1 MMTAT
6 LRQTGTAAVVAFG
19 LLAVTAPAH
28 AISLNPGE
36 FRSAVSTFGL
46 NDQGGSTNTCVLCD
60 SVVNT
65 GVYRT
70 AAGNW
75 VSELGLGSVINTL
88 GSAGLDLSANYVF
101 FYQFQ
106 NTNPLGGTNAPLE
119 NFNVTSGVQGT
130 ARQYSS
136 GGFLNNRTFSN
147 FINSD
152 TPLDIPH
159 NNNFENPNSPGG
171 LVATTGPQ
179 ERPAA
184 LAFSDEG
191 PSPIASA
198 SVKGGQQAYE
208 GALFSWDINE
218 FDGLVDPL
226 AFSTVLFLTSD
237 HAPGIVWAET
247 ESQGGFGAAGDV
259 FGASSVPLPASVL
272 LLGPALLALGY
283 LGRRRKAA

>member
-1 MMTAT
+1 MFSAT
-6 LRQTGTAAVVAFG
+6 TRTIGTAAALAVG
-19 LLAVTAPAH
+19 LLALPAQ
-28 AISLNPGE
+28 AISLAPGE

-46 NDQGGSTNTCVLCD
+46 NDQGTSTGACALCD

-65 GVYRT
+65 GVYRSSG
-70 AAGNW
+70 GNW
-75 VSELGLGSVINTL
+75 VSELGLGPVINTL
-88 GSAGLDLSANYVF
+88 GSGGIDFSANYAF

-119 NFNVTSGVQGT
+119 NFNVTSGVEGT
-130 ARQYSS
+130 PRQYTS
-136 GGFLNNRTFSN
+136 GGFLTGQTFEN

-159 NNNFENPNSPGG
+159 NGAFENGNSPGG
-171 LVATTGPQ
+171 LVSTTGPQ

-191 PSPIASA
+191 PSPIASSA
-198 SVKGGQQAYE
+198 VKGGLVAYE

-218 FDGLVDPL
+218 FDGLVDPG
-226 AFSTVLFLTSD
+226 AFSTVLWLTSD
-237 HAPGIVWAET
+237 HAPTLVWAET

-259 FGASSVPLPASVL
+259 YGAASAVPLPAGIL

-283 LGRRRKAA
+283 AGRRREAV